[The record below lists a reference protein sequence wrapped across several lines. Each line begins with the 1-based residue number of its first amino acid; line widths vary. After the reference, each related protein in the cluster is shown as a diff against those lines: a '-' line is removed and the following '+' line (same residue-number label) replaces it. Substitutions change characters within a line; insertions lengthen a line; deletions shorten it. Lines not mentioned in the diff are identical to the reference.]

1 MYIFALLQGGQ
12 DGNDKAG
19 TRQNSSMKI
28 LPFEFVALE
37 ACLEAVCSALENE
50 VRVSVCVVLFVC
62 CLIVFSR
69 LV

>member
-1 MYIFALLQGGQ
+1 MYVFALLQGGQ

-19 TRQNSSMKI
+19 TRENSSMKI

-50 VRVSVCVVLFVC
+50 VRECLCCILRLLFNC
-62 CLIVFSR
+62 FFSR